1 MKTFFWKMYITI
13 LTCRSSRENLKN
25 TQIFIS
31 TPLVGENL
39 YNMCIY
45 IFSKFLKRI
54 RYTGINRSNIPLEN
68 TILYYDSDKIYTYIY
83 KKKKTTV
90 KDQKSK
96 NDTSNIEKITFYSF
110 ALYDIV
116 RNNSQ
121 YV

>member
-83 KKKKTTV
+83 KKK
-90 KDQKSK
+90 
-96 NDTSNIEKITFYSF
+96 
-110 ALYDIV
+110 
-116 RNNSQ
+116 NNRERPKK
-121 YV
+121 